1 MREAIQI
8 NNVSKLYKLGQINSG
23 TLRNDLTIWWNKV
36 VKRDKLKLQHL
47 NNYSNGINK
56 NEFKWALKDIN
67 LSIEKGTILGIIGKN
82 GAGKSTLLKILSRI
96 TAPTSGTVRMNGSI
110 SSLLEIGTGFHG
122 ELSGRENIYLNGAIL
137 GMNKKEIDNK
147 LDSIVEFSGVERYID
162 TPVKRYSSGMYV
174 RLAFAVAA
182 HLDSNIL
189 LIDEV
194 LAVGDIEFQRKCLD
208 KMGQIAGGG
217 RTILF
222 ISHNMKAIANLCD
235 RVVMLENGRIS
246 NIGEPKKL
254 IRSYLESNM
263 STKTFS
269 NEIDMTDISQGGNGT
284 VSIKKIRLFGDNS
297 PNCNF
302 DVGEE
307 IKIQV
312 DYYNQLEGNK
322 LCIYISIHNENEEV
336 IYVSGNLNSLSIN
349 TDKWFNNPH
358 PIGLFQSYCIIPGNF
373 INTGNYFLAVNIQYD
388 VNQHAAITG
397 PILKF
402 KISDELGSIH
412 ELNQELLGYMRKKIY
427 WESKQILL
435 NKDCDN

>member
-1 MREAIQI
+1 MRKAIQI

-23 TLRNDLTIWWNKV
+23 TLRNDLSIWWNKII
-36 VKRDKLKLQHL
+36 KRDKHNVESLIHNRNVK
-47 NNYSNGINK
+47 K
-56 NEFKWALKDIN
+56 ENEFKWALKDIS
-67 LSIEKGTILGIIGKN
+67 LSIEKGAILGIIGKN

-96 TAPTSGTVRMNGSI
+96 TAPSSGTVKMNGSI

-122 ELSGRENIYLNGAIL
+122 ELSGRENIFLNGAIL

-194 LAVGDIEFQRKCLD
+194 LAVGDSEFQRKCLD
-208 KMGQIAGGG
+208 KMGQIADGG

-222 ISHNMKAIANLCD
+222 ISHNMKAIANLCNS
-235 RVVMLENGRIS
+235 VVMIENGRIS
-246 NIGEPKKL
+246 NIGEPKKI
-254 IRSYLESNM
+254 IRSYLESN
-263 STKTFS
+263 TITNTFS
-269 NEIDMTDISQGGNGT
+269 NEIDMTGISQGGNGT
-284 VSIKKIRLFGDNS
+284 VLIKKIRLFGGNS
-297 PNCNF
+297 PKCNF

-307 IKIQV
+307 IKIQF
-312 DYYNQLEGNK
+312 DYYNKLEGNK
-322 LCIYISIHNENEEV
+322 LCLYILIHNENEEV

-349 TDKWFNNPH
+349 IDKWFNNPH
-358 PIGLFQSYCIIPGNF
+358 PIGLFQSFCIIPGNF
-373 INTGNYFLAVNIQYD
+373 INTGNYYLSVNIQHD
-388 VNQHAAITG
+388 VNQHAALSG

-402 KISDELGSIH
+402 KITDELGSIQ

-427 WESKQILL
+427 WESNQISLK
-435 NKDCDN
+435 KD